1 MSGMLRDGDIGI
13 IKNTG
18 CIGGKFEE
26 QRPICLVLA
35 LQFTAWPWGNWLI
48 QVSVFPYVNSSVQNI
63 TGLL

>member
-18 CIGGKFEE
+18 FIGGKFEE

-48 QVSVFPYVNSSVQNI
+48 QV
-63 TGLL
+63 